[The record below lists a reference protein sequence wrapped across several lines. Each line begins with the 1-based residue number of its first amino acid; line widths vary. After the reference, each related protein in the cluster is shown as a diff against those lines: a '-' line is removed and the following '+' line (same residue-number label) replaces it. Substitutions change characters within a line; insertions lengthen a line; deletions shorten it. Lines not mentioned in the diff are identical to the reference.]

1 MKERLMYFAVALFGL
16 GLWLVFLWGIGEVF
30 I

>member
-16 GLWLVFLWGIGEVF
+16 GLWLVFLWGMGEVF